1 MIDLEKAKKEFEKYV
16 DNYDSKN
23 IKIKRKINH
32 SYRVVAVAETIA
44 KSLKISCEDIEL
56 AKLIGLLHDIGRFE
70 QVKLYNTFSDR
81 DSIDH
86 ANLGV
91 EILFKDNFIR
101 KFIEDSQYDD
111 IIYKAI
117 KNHNKYS
124 IEEGLKEKELL
135 HAKII
140 RDADKT
146 DIYEIYLED
155 IKNNVNEI
163 FDYNNLSKEI
173 ISDEVINYIEKN
185 ELVDR
190 KYTKTNIDRYVAA
203 LAFVFDYNFEKGLEI
218 VKQKQ
223 YIQKLINKIKTEENK
238 EVVEKIENN
247 INEYINKKIY

>member
-1 MIDLEKAKKEFEKYV
+1 MIDLEKAKIEFEEYV

-32 SYRVVAVAETIA
+32 SYRVVSVAETIA
-44 KSLKISCEDIEL
+44 KSLKISSKDVEL

-70 QVKLYNTFSDR
+70 QIRIYNTFSDR

-101 KFIEDSQYDD
+101 KFIDVNEYDE
-111 IIYKAI
+111 IIYKSI
-117 KNHNKYS
+117 KNHNKYN
-124 IEEGLKEKELL
+124 IEEGLNEKELL

-155 IKNNVNEI
+155 MKSNENEI
-163 FDYNNLSKEI
+163 FNYDNLSKEI
-173 ISDEVINYIEKN
+173 VSDEVIEYIEKK

-190 KYTKTNIDRYVAA
+190 KYTKNNIDRYVSA
-203 LAFVFDYNFEKGLEI
+203 LAFVFDYNFVKGLKI
-218 VKQKQ
+218 VNERQ
-223 YIQKLINKIKTEENK
+223 YIKKLINRIKTEKNK
-238 EVVEKIENN
+238 GILEKIENN

>member
-1 MIDLEKAKKEFEKYV
+1 MIDLEKSKKEFEKYV
-16 DNYDSKN
+16 DKYDSKN

-32 SYRVVAVAETIA
+32 SYRVVDVSETIA
-44 KSLKISCEDIEL
+44 KSLKISSEDVEL

-70 QVKLYNTFSDR
+70 QIRIYNTFSDR

-101 KFIEDSQYDD
+101 KFIEENEYDE

-117 KNHNKYS
+117 KNHNKYN
-124 IEEGLKEKELL
+124 IEEGLNKKELL

-155 IKNNVNEI
+155 MKNNENEI
-163 FDYNNLSKEI
+163 FNYDNLSKEI

-190 KYTKTNIDRYVAA
+190 KYTKTNIDRYVSAI
-203 LAFVFDYNFEKGLEI
+203 AFVFDYNFAKGLEI

-238 EVVEKIENN
+238 EVIEKIKNN

>member
-1 MIDLEKAKKEFEKYV
+1 MIDLEKSKKEFEKYV
-16 DNYDSKN
+16 DKYDSKN

-32 SYRVVAVAETIA
+32 SYRVVDVSETIA
-44 KSLKISCEDIEL
+44 KSLKISSEDVEL

-70 QVKLYNTFSDR
+70 QIRIYNTFSDR

-101 KFIEDSQYDD
+101 KFIEENEYDE

-117 KNHNKYS
+117 KNHNKYN
-124 IEEGLKEKELL
+124 IEEGLNKKELL

-155 IKNNVNEI
+155 MKNNENEI
-163 FDYNNLSKEI
+163 FNYDNLSKEI

-190 KYTKTNIDRYVAA
+190 KYTKTNIDRYVSAI
-203 LAFVFDYNFEKGLEI
+203 AFVFDYNFAKGLEI

-238 EVVEKIENN
+238 EVMEKIENN